1 MTKLTVIITDTN
13 LMTIEDQV
21 KSLCQNNLNIIIMLP
36 KEDDDTLKTMLDF
49 IIKKY
54 KKFVPIQIINF
65 DPDKYKNNVEV
76 QKLGASLTT
85 SDYLLFPES
94 DIVYSKKIASN
105 LKEDVIFLKVAEFD
119 GEFAKVSQKPQS
131 IPKNLEEFL
140 KSGGTSIDNYL
151 LGNKIISK
159 KIFDKANSVIELA
172 EANSLTE
179 FLRNNLPYDN
189 LQLVT
194 ALYTVISEAVIKES
208 NQTAYLVE
216 EAEEEQLSSL
226 ILEEEL
232 NNLDA
237 QFTSIENIINKVQ
250 VSSEEL
256 TNFKDNIIGNLLW
269 RLNNHF
275 GNTEVLE
282 KAKVILNNPLIG
294 LGIEHEVNFKEVKT
308 DFVDLDSKN
317 PSDLKAKIYVSMH
330 KPSYVPEN
338 KLLVPIQVG
347 SELASEEIPNVLHDN
362 VGENISSKNKRYCEL
377 TAQYWAWK
385 HDKDSDYLGFWHY
398 RRYMAFDTGKAK
410 DSTIWG
416 VIPRD
421 KITEEQLKEFAIT
434 ERDMS
439 EVIDGADLIIPE
451 SWRVIDT
458 VNLDKTGKL
467 KKY

>member
-1 MTKLTVIITDTN
+1 MTKLTAIITDTN

-131 IPKNLEEFL
+131 IPQNLEEFL

-172 EANSLTE
+172 EANSLTK

-208 NQTAYLVE
+208 NQIAYLVE
-216 EAEEEQLSSL
+216 EA
-226 ILEEEL
+226 
-232 NNLDA
+232 
-237 QFTSIENIINKVQ
+237 
-250 VSSEEL
+250 
-256 TNFKDNIIGNLLW
+256 
-269 RLNNHF
+269 
-275 GNTEVLE
+275 
-282 KAKVILNNPLIG
+282 
-294 LGIEHEVNFKEVKT
+294 
-308 DFVDLDSKN
+308 
-317 PSDLKAKIYVSMH
+317 
-330 KPSYVPEN
+330 
-338 KLLVPIQVG
+338 
-347 SELASEEIPNVLHDN
+347 
-362 VGENISSKNKRYCEL
+362 
-377 TAQYWAWK
+377 
-385 HDKDSDYLGFWHY
+385 
-398 RRYMAFDTGKAK
+398 
-410 DSTIWG
+410 
-416 VIPRD
+416 
-421 KITEEQLKEFAIT
+421 
-434 ERDMS
+434 
-439 EVIDGADLIIPE
+439 
-451 SWRVIDT
+451 
-458 VNLDKTGKL
+458 
-467 KKY
+467 